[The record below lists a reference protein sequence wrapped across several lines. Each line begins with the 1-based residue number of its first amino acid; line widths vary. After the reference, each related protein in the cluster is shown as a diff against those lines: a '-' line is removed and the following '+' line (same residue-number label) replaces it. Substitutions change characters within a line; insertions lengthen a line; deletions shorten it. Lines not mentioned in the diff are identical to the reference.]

1 MQGRIASINS
11 SLEKG
16 VRKDSVSGAI
26 LVAGHGI
33 KGDAHAGGERQI
45 SLLAQ
50 ESINKARRGTDF
62 PDDLGTDFPDDL
74 REPRPPLELRP
85 GDFGE
90 NITIEGLD
98 ILSLRIGDRLLLASD
113 VIIAISHLGKTCLT
127 PCSIGQRLGECIMP
141 REGIFAN
148 VVRGGHITIGDT
160 VEPTTMKSAAVLT
173 SSDRC
178 ARGEAEDRSGPV
190 LVALVNELGFALAD
204 YAVLPDEEVELS
216 AKMKYLADRC
226 AVDLI
231 LTTGGTGLALRDRTP
246 EATLAVLDSQAF
258 GIAEAIRYEGL
269 RHTPNACLSR
279 AVSGL
284 RGRTLIINLP
294 GSTRAIEQSLA
305 LLRSILPHALDI
317 LRSEVADCGRLRH
330 QDTEAT

>member
-1 MQGRIASINS
+1 MQGRIVSINS

-16 VRKDSVSGAI
+16 VRKDSVSAAI

-33 KGDAHAGGERQI
+33 EGDAHAGGERQI

-50 ESINKARRGTDF
+50 ESINKGIASGV
-62 PDDLGTDFPDDL
+62 
-74 REPRPPLELRP
+74 ELFS

-90 NITIEGLD
+90 NITTKGIDL
-98 ILSLRIGDRLLLASD
+98 LSVRIGDRLLLAGD
-113 VIIAISHLGKTCLT
+113 VILQISHIGKTCLT
-127 PCSIGQRLGECIMP
+127 RCSIGQRLGECIMP
-141 REGIFAN
+141 REGIFAK
-148 VVRGGHITIGDT
+148 VVRGGHITTGDA
-160 VEPTTMKSAAVLT
+160 VEYTTMKSVAVLT

-190 LVALVNELGFALAD
+190 LVDLVNELGFALAD
-204 YAVLPDEEVELS
+204 YTVLPDEEVELS

-226 AVDLI
+226 AVDVI
-231 LTTGGTGLALRDRTP
+231 LTTGGTGLASRDRTP

-258 GIAEAIRYEGL
+258 GIADAIRYEGL

-305 LLRSILPHALDI
+305 LLRSILPHALQI
-317 LRSEVADCGRLRH
+317 MRSEVADCGR
-330 QDTEAT
+330 QNA